1 MAAAQKAGT
10 DLVFGPGVKN
20 WKKAADL
27 FEKHSKAIY
36 HNDAVKVLVAK
47 QGQPHSS
54 VATQV
59 TSARNEQQNQA
70 RVALEAIMKS
80 MLLLGRQGV
89 AMRGSDS
96 DGGNFNALLQLL
108 TQYCPELKDLLT
120 RKKNCTSPQIQNEIA
135 QIAAHKILNDKRE
148 QIRNSEFFSLIMDEA
163 SDEGTKKQMSINVRV
178 VNEDLESEEI
188 FLGLYEVSS
197 TTGENLIKVALDAL
211 TRLQLPL
218 ANLRGQT
225 YDAGS
230 NMRGAVKGV
239 QGRIRE
245 LQPLAV
251 YVHCF
256 NHSLNLALQ
265 DTAKSVTLVRDCTDW
280 TREVANM
287 IRRSPHR
294 RAMFDTFAQEH
305 PEAKGTNLQPVCAT
319 RWTMRTPATTGVLDN
334 YPAVIETLDEI
345 GASTADGATT
355 AAGLAG
361 KLKKGST
368 YLGILL
374 SREIFSPCDARSW
387 PCRLHNSPNGYV
399 FYDPVGLGESS
410 LDRYDRCDEVLVGPD
425 VLLVRRTLPSDHS
438 PCAAA
443 ALAIDPT
450 DPVAAGYRARQ
461 MRAAIIEASGARIS
475 PAVLLQGLADLLRR
489 DVKIV
494 VADTGAITLVLPAW
508 GSTDHLLPP
517 LVLLETAGPAGPRF
531 DAVLG
536 RLPALVPAQS
546 RSRWFEAD
554 GADATLVCCHFR
566 KMSCEPRYPSRSLVS
581 LVHAEKRTP
590 RTLNN

>member
-59 TSARNEQQNQA
+59 TSARNEQQN
-70 RVALEAIMKS
+70 
-80 MLLLGRQGV
+80 
-89 AMRGSDS
+89 
-96 DGGNFNALLQLL
+96 QLL

-374 SREIFSPCDARSW
+374 SREIFSPCELASTKLQK
-387 PCRLHNSPNGYV
+387 P
-399 FYDPVGLGESS
+399 GLTVSEGLEIIE
-410 LDRYDRCDEVLVGPD
+410 LLYGRFHL
-425 VLLVRRTLPSDHS
+425 LLVIL
-438 PCAAA
+438 
-443 ALAIDPT
+443 I
-450 DPVAAGYRARQ
+450 Q
-461 MRAAIIEASGARIS
+461 
-475 PAVLLQGLADLLRR
+475 
-489 DVKIV
+489 
-494 VADTGAITLVLPAW
+494 
-508 GSTDHLLPP
+508 
-517 LVLLETAGPAGPRF
+517 
-531 DAVLG
+531 
-536 RLPALVPAQS
+536 
-546 RSRWFEAD
+546 
-554 GADATLVCCHFR
+554 
-566 KMSCEPRYPSRSLVS
+566 
-581 LVHAEKRTP
+581 
-590 RTLNN
+590 